1 MEQPDVRSGVA
12 APHHVRMWRW
22 VVFDPPM
29 RDHTARGCRMRE
41 VSCAAC
47 NCALGTID
55 DPLEGFLLAWRHRR
69 TTR

>member
-1 MEQPDVRSGVA
+1 
-12 APHHVRMWRW
+12 
-22 VVFDPPM
+22 
-29 RDHTARGCRMRE
+29 MRE